1 MSVWALPHYSPSID
15 SMMETTAAS
24 KVPNG
29 SEPFRAVPNSSA
41 DFGTVPNAS
50 ESFRTLRHHSE
61 RSENHTL
68 TVREVA
74 RRFEDAG
81 VARTE
86 RSIVNWCQPNKMGVA
101 RLDCYFDPN
110 ERKYFITPQSV
121 ELAIAEEQAK
131 AAKLRQADPESEGRI
146 PSGPESS
153 PGDRTTGAASEENR
167 ETMKALEQEVM
178 DLKIVNRGKDYFIE
192 QLQKEREGLLERLIT
207 NSQKLGELETRL
219 LQLNAPI
226 APSGSPQSAFPENS
240 PEGEPPPV

>member
-1 MSVWALPHYSPSID
+1 
-15 SMMETTAAS
+15 METTAAS

-41 DFGTVPNAS
+41 DFGTVPNTS

-131 AAKLRQADPESEGRI
+131 AKRI
-146 PSGPESS
+146 AVSPQPGGPTPNAANDQKTPM
-153 PGDRTTGAASEENR
+153 PGIAEE
-167 ETMKALEQEVM
+167 ETSQIKGLEQEIL
-178 DLKIVNRGKDYFIE
+178 DLKITNRGKDYFID
-192 QLQKEREGLLERLIT
+192 QLQTERESFAEERRGYVE
-207 NSQKLGELETRL
+207 KLMDFNRKVGELETRL
-219 LQLNAPI
+219 LQLEAPLRKL
-226 APSGSPQSAFPENS
+226 SDSAADSES
-240 PEGEPPPV
+240 SSS